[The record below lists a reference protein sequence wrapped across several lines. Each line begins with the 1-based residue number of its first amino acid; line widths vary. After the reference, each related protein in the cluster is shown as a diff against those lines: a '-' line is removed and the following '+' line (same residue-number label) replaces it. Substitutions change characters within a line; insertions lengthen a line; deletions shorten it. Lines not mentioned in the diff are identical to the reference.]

1 MEAHSTAVKLNQD
14 QSKQYEYAKTLV
26 KKCERQ
32 NNREHD
38 VEYITI
44 FIRNTCVSFV
54 DNIQTKI
61 SSIFM
66 WFITKAGL
74 TSAVGRACKT
84 CTVYY
89 RYRFHPMLMLWV
101 GKMAEHNNDSHN
113 SKTMIYR
120 VIYSKSVACEQC
132 IITYFTYIQQYFE
145 LI

>member
-44 FIRNTCVSFV
+44 FIRNTCVSFD

-66 WFITKAGL
+66 
-74 TSAVGRACKT
+74 
-84 CTVYY
+84 
-89 RYRFHPMLMLWV
+89 
-101 GKMAEHNNDSHN
+101 
-113 SKTMIYR
+113 
-120 VIYSKSVACEQC
+120 
-132 IITYFTYIQQYFE
+132 
-145 LI
+145 